1 MGARMAEIEYVT
13 KDRYEADLARIDAE
27 ENRQNARLASLDD
40 AVKEIGNLAISIER
54 LAMNV
59 ASMQKTLEAQ
69 TARLTQ
75 LEEEPGD
82 NWRKAVWIVLAAII
96 GAAVGAGLRSIGL

>member
-1 MGARMAEIEYVT
+1 MAEIEYVS

-27 ENRQNARLASLDD
+27 ENRQNARLESLDD

-75 LEEEPGD
+75 LEAEPAD

>member
-1 MGARMAEIEYVT
+1 MAEIEYVT
-13 KDRYEADLARIDAE
+13 KDRYEADMARIDAE

-59 ASMQKTLEAQ
+59 ASM
-69 TARLTQ
+69 R
-75 LEEEPGD
+75 
-82 NWRKAVWIVLAAII
+82 
-96 GAAVGAGLRSIGL
+96 

>member
-1 MGARMAEIEYVT
+1 MAEIEYVT

-27 ENRQNARLASLDD
+27 ENRQNARLESLDD

-59 ASMQKTLEAQ
+59 SSMQKTLEAQ
-69 TARLTQ
+69 TARLTN
-75 LEEEPGD
+75 LESEPAE
-82 NWRKAVWIVLAAII
+82 NWKKAVWLVVAALI
-96 GAAVGAGLRSIGL
+96 GAAVGAGLHSIGL

>member
-1 MGARMAEIEYVT
+1 MAEIEYVT